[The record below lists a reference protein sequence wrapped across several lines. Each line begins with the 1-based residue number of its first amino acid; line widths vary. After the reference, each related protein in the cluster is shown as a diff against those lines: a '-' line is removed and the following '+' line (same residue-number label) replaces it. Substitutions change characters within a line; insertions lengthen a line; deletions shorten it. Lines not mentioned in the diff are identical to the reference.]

1 MIQTAKAA
9 NSECQILLVA
19 PFPSH
24 EKSQPGANILLMIEA
39 QKAIVQETEY
49 FDVAHV
55 SMYEPCKKMLETKN
69 YYEIAGNNVNHPND
83 FIHRVY
89 AMNILS
95 AMLDF
100 ENL

>member
-1 MIQTAKAA
+1 
-9 NSECQILLVA
+9 
-19 PFPSH
+19 
-24 EKSQPGANILLMIEA
+24 
-39 QKAIVQETEY
+39 
-49 FDVAHV
+49 
-55 SMYEPCKKMLETKN
+55 MLETKN